1 MQVDTTCIFFKVFH
15 DDFFASCNLHIAP
28 GSAAFCALASHR
40 GWALMACMNEALQL
54 TNVRSPAPAEFAL
67 LQAGAEEEPGW

>member
-1 MQVDTTCIFFKVFH
+1 
-15 DDFFASCNLHIAP
+15 
-28 GSAAFCALASHR
+28 
-40 GWALMACMNEALQL
+40 MACMNEALQL

>member
-1 MQVDTTCIFFKVFH
+1 MFKR
-15 DDFFASCNLHIAP
+15 NLHIAP
-28 GSAAFCALASHR
+28 PSAVPGHVLILPHR

-67 LQAGAEEEPGW
+67 LQVGAKHRMP

>member
-1 MQVDTTCIFFKVFH
+1 MMIFKR
-15 DDFFASCNLHIAP
+15 NLHIAP
-28 GSAAFCALASHR
+28 RSAAFCALASHP